1 MYDSSSSAVAR
12 FSDLDL
18 AKSLISASRVDLET
32 ICTELKQAVG
42 TPLTVKGLASCE
54 PGLVLP
60 PVLGGCA
67 DAWAVVWAV
76 LAGVCSCPAGCWLVA
91 WPVLTGVCTGPACA
105 WVVVVLMTGVTV
117 AEDGVVVVI
126 GVVECV
132 LATVVEACI
141 SALHVGVTGFR
152 GSTLA
157 AGLSW
162 LLSLSSA
169 CSILK
174 SRSLS

>member
-42 TPLTVKGLASCE
+42 TPLTVKGLASCD

-60 PVLGGCA
+60 PVLGGGA
-67 DAWAVVWAV
+67 EAWAVVWAV

-91 WPVLTGVCTGPACA
+91 WPVLTGICTGPA
-105 WVVVVLMTGVTV
+105 WVVVGLMTGVVV
-117 AEDGVVVVI
+117 AENDVVVVV
-126 GVVECV
+126 GVEECV
-132 LATVVEACI
+132 PATVVEACI
-141 SALHVGVTGFR
+141 SAMHVGVTGF
-152 GSTLA
+152 
-157 AGLSW
+157 
-162 LLSLSSA
+162 
-169 CSILK
+169 
-174 SRSLS
+174 

>member
-60 PVLGGCA
+60 PVPGGSA
-67 DAWAVVWAV
+67 EAWAVVWAV
-76 LAGVCSCPAGCWLVA
+76 LTGVCSCPAGGRLVA
-91 WPVLTGVCTGPACA
+91 WPVLTGV
-105 WVVVVLMTGVTV
+105 
-117 AEDGVVVVI
+117 
-126 GVVECV
+126 
-132 LATVVEACI
+132 
-141 SALHVGVTGFR
+141 
-152 GSTLA
+152 
-157 AGLSW
+157 
-162 LLSLSSA
+162 
-169 CSILK
+169 
-174 SRSLS
+174 

>member
-60 PVLGGCA
+60 PVLGGSA

-76 LAGVCSCPAGCWLVA
+76 LAGVCSCSVGCWLVA
-91 WPVLTGVCTGPACA
+91 WPVLTGGCTGPACA
-105 WVVVVLMTGVTV
+105 WVVAVLMTGVTV
-117 AEDGVVVVI
+117 ADDGVVVVI
-126 GVVECV
+126 GAVECV

-141 SALHVGVTGFR
+141 SALHVGVT
-152 GSTLA
+152 
-157 AGLSW
+157 
-162 LLSLSSA
+162 
-169 CSILK
+169 
-174 SRSLS
+174 